1 MTQKRKPAHRTM
13 RTTANQP
20 LTAAEWQARLT
31 LVVSAVGGL
40 VALALVGALVYALF
54 AADMAALRWWAG
66 LATVVAVLAPF
77 LGYFLGTSAA
87 RAHREGLQD
96 GMETVQG
103 LMQTGVATTMAAA
116 ADTDSHGARVAPPGE
131 CPADRRRTQRGGTAR
146 PGGAVALFF
155 AGGRAAQQR
164 VPRGARAA
172 PGEYRWKRHQW
183 LDRALPLRT
192 VKTSSAAL

>member
-1 MTQKRKPAHRTM
+1 M

-116 ADTDSHGARVAPPGE
+116 ADTAQIRIH
-131 CPADRRRTQRGGTAR
+131 TAR
-146 PGGAVALFF
+146 ELRRPENARLTGDELNAAV
-155 AGGRAAQQR
+155 Q
-164 VPRGARAA
+164 
-172 PGEYRWKRHQW
+172 
-183 LDRALPLRT
+183 RALGEQSR
-192 VKTSSAAL
+192 SSLPEAARPSSEYPVERGRRLVSTDGSVING